1 MEVVPNRGLDMDH
14 SATDRREIQAKVG
27 SVALRADATFERIA
41 RHMRHIRWML
51 ALTLLLQLLMSMKLC

>member
-1 MEVVPNRGLDMDH
+1 MDH